1 MSLLCAA
8 AHCTNT
14 HHIFGQ
20 GKKQGLKR
28 ATLPKDKHGKP
39 VEAFV
44 LENDLPRW
52 DDRTWMGLVP
62 MLSSSNTT

>member
-1 MSLLCAA
+1 M
-8 AHCTNT
+8 
-14 HHIFGQ
+14 
-20 GKKQGLKR
+20 
-28 ATLPKDKHGKP
+28 LPKDKHGKP

-52 DDRTWMGLVP
+52 DDRTWMGFAP